1 MGNEKIL
8 KVMAEVNSA
17 VCEREELVRCIAL
30 CLLTGRNLFV
40 LGDVGQAKSYAID
53 QFCSRITGAKQF
65 STLMSKQTDEEQ
77 LFGRLDLASLIPG
90 HVPKSVT
97 ESDPTYRQMRSD
109 LEKALE
115 DFRKDPGN
123 VNLAEAVKKEQE
135 ALEIYEKGLAAS
147 RGGRPEY
154 ITAGKIPD
162 SHICF
167 IDELFKSNE
176 GVLNSLLKALNERV
190 YTNEGRT
197 EKIPVISFFSAS
209 NEIPDFR
216 NPEEKILK
224 ALYDRFDLKVK
235 TEYVKEKSNRMA
247 MLRHKQQNGVESVNA
262 YISLTE
268 LEEMQKEVKN
278 VKIPDSINEIMDA
291 VLLELRKKDIAVSDR
306 SFFGFGSI
314 VQAEAFLN
322 GRDEVIPKDM
332 LVLKNYLWN
341 KPEEISTVSQILE
354 RLCENPIGDRI
365 KELTAKALAA
375 RDEFNS
381 SSDRNR
387 ALIKLKT
394 DLLTLYDESTAI
406 KDNLPD
412 GDAAISGADSFIGT
426 LEDISRDAYS
436 KTGFTYVSL
445 PELKAYQNL
454 QI

>member
-1 MGNEKIL
+1 MLYAKMNQIIDEVKSD
-8 KVMAEVNSA
+8 VAE
-17 VCEREELVRCIAL
+17 RDELVECIAIA
-30 CLLTGRNLFV
+30 LLSRKNLFI
-40 LGDVGQAKSYAID
+40 LGETGQAKSYAINL
-53 QFCSRITGAKQF
+53 FRKRIIGAKQF
-65 STLMSKQTDEEQ
+65 ERLMSKQTDEEQ
-77 LFGRLDLASLIPG
+77 IFGRLDLSSLIPG
-90 HVPKSVT
+90 NMPNDELMKE
-97 ESDPTYRQMRSD
+97 ESYAELYRKLS
-109 LEKALE
+109 
-115 DFRKDPGN
+115 
-123 VNLAEAVKKEQE
+123 EQY
-135 ALEIYEKGLAAS
+135 EIYCTAKSSDALKSAYELSKQTDLLKHIICTLKSGT
-147 RGGRPEY
+147 PKM
-154 ITAGKIPD
+154 ITDGKIPD

-197 EKIPVISFFSAS
+197 GKIPVISFFSAS

-262 YISLTE
+262 YISLAE

-278 VKIPDSINEIMDA
+278 VKIPDSINEVMDA

-375 RDEFNS
+375 RDAFS
-381 SSDRNR
+381 AAADRNR
-387 ALIKLKT
+387 ALLKLKS
-394 DLLTLYDESTAI
+394 DLLTLYDEAIAI